1 MEIITVKKPIFCQK
15 FHKQTLDETLGFEL
29 IISQNFE
36 EINHFWQQIT
46 PNNNIFLQS
55 DFMRVCMQVP
65 LQDTGQVFGVFLKDN
80 QPQGII
86 YTQYKNFNLDES
98 RNGKP
103 LDASHKISKKF
114 KEILARNLDINTL
127 ICGNLCLTGENGY
140 LFNENISTETSQKLV
155 FWAMGR
161 IKQSLKKQN
170 IDIKMYFVK
179 DFFEKKSALV
189 EDRYTQFAFQ
199 PAMLLQIR
207 AEWLTFDDYLLALHA
222 KARAR
227 VKRAIKKSAELTK
240 KELNLD
246 EIKHYEKEIHTLY
259 TKISDNADFNLY
271 VQQNNSSSILK
282 QYLGDKFKLTAYFD
296 NVDNQP
302 KLVGFCTTIENYG
315 KLEAGFIGFEYSYNA
330 SHQIY
335 LSMLYEIL
343 NIGIKSK
350 SKSINYGRT
359 ATEIKSSLGADAFE
373 MYCYLRHTNVIFN
386 ALTPYLVDY
395 IDKPEVWQPRHP
407 FLENTENKENQ
418 QNNTTNNKKII
429 AEIEEDYK

>member
-1 MEIITVKKPIFCQK
+1 MEIITEKKRIFSQK
-15 FHKQTLDETLGFEL
+15 FHKQTLDFEL

-36 EINHFWQQIT
+36 EISHLWQQIS
-46 PNNNIFLQS
+46 PNNNIFLQNN
-55 DFMRVCMQVP
+55 FMRLCMEVP
-65 LQDTGQVFGVFLKDN
+65 LQDIGQVFGVFLKDN
-80 QPQGII
+80 KPQGII
-86 YTQYKNFNLDES
+86 YTQHKDFNLGES

-114 KEILARNLDINTL
+114 KELLARNLNVNTL

-140 LFNENISTETSQKLV
+140 LFNENISTQTSQKLV

-161 IKQSLKKQN
+161 IKQFLKKQD

-179 DFFEKKSALV
+179 DFFDEKTALV
-189 EDRYTQFAFQ
+189 DEKYTQFAFQ
-199 PAMLLQIR
+199 PAMLLSIR
-207 AEWLTFDDYLLALHA
+207 PEWLTFDDYLLALHA

-227 VKRAIKKSAELTK
+227 AKRAIKKSAELTK

-271 VQQNNSSSILK
+271 VQQNSYSSALK
-282 QYLGDKFKLTAYFD
+282 QHLGDKFTLTAYFD
-296 NVDNQP
+296 NIDNQQ

-315 KLEAGFIGFEYSYNA
+315 TLEAGFIGFEYSYNA
-330 SHQIY
+330 THQIY

-343 NIGIKSK
+343 TIGIKTK

-373 MYCYLRHTNVIFN
+373 MYCYLRHTNIIFN
-386 ALTPYLVDY
+386 ALAPCLVDY
-395 IDKPEVWQPRHP
+395 LDKPEVWQPRHP
-407 FLENTENKENQ
+407 FLEKNAENQ
-418 QNNTTNNKKII
+418 QNNVSQNHTPNKKII
-429 AEIEEDYK
+429 EEVEEDYK